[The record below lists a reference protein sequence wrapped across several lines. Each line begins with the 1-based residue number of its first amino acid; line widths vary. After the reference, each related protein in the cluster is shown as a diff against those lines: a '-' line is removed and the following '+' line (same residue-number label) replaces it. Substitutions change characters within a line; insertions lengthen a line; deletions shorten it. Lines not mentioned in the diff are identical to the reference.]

1 MHVIYSEDQEI
12 RCHGCGDKLPTDGR
26 QELSCS
32 SRSCRVYTLQPP
44 IKPGQLN
51 SADTQRWLEERYLV
65 DILLR
70 QGGGDREEV
79 AGQLKIERDRKL
91 KEAKAADAI
100 GGWLKQEHLR
110 DEAAKIERGRV
121 LVLEG

>member
-1 MHVIYSEDQEI
+1 M
-12 RCHGCGDKLPTDGR
+12 
-26 QELSCS
+26 
-32 SRSCRVYTLQPP
+32 YTLQPP
-44 IKPGQLN
+44 IKPGRLN

-70 QGGGDREEV
+70 QGGGDREKV

-91 KEAKAADAI
+91 TEAKATDAI
-100 GGWLKQEHLR
+100 GGWLEQEHLR
-110 DEAAKIERGRV
+110 DEAAKIERVRV